1 MGCNHEAFCDQTV
14 NRLQNN
20 MHLPGKNR
28 GIALLTALLVVAI
41 ATAAAVA
48 MASRQ
53 QIDIRR
59 TENLLRME
67 QAWQYV
73 EGIDVWAMGQ
83 LMQDS
88 DENKTDGP
96 LDDWNSPITDTKID
110 AGQITARIIDL
121 QGRFN
126 LNDLVQNGLPHQPSI
141 VRFRRLLSLLELSPE
156 LLDGVVDWVDP
167 NAEVRFSNGA
177 EDETYTGKTP
187 PYRAANAPMAH
198 PRELLFI
205 VGFDREHYDKLRPHI
220 TTLPESTPVNINT
233 ATPVV
238 LRALAAGLSIDDAEM
253 LIESREEEHFSEMD
267 KFLQHPALAG
277 LEIDKQGLAFTSDY
291 FQVLGA
297 VQVGRQLLKHETIL
311 KRVETS
317 RPLRVQRQRRGFF
330 DE

>member
-1 MGCNHEAFCDQTV
+1 M
-14 NRLQNN
+14 NREQNN
-20 MHLPGKNR
+20 TRLPGKNR

-41 ATAAAVA
+41 ATTAAVA

-88 DENKTDGP
+88 DKNKTDGP
-96 LDDWNSPITDTKID
+96 LDDWNSPITEKID
-110 AGQITARIIDL
+110 AGEIAARIIDL

-126 LNDLVQNGLPHQPSI
+126 LNDLVQNGLPHEPSI
-141 VRFRRLLSLLELSPE
+141 VRFRRLLSVLELSPE
-156 LLDGVVDWVDP
+156 LLDGVVDWIDP
-167 NAEVRFSNGA
+167 DAEVRFPNGA
-177 EDETYTGKTP
+177 EDDTYTGKTP

-205 VGFDREHYDKLRPHI
+205 VGFDREHYDKLMPHI
-220 TTLPESTPVNINT
+220 TTLPESTPVNINS

-238 LRALAAGLSIDDAEM
+238 LRSLAAELSIDDAEM

-267 KFLQHPALAG
+267 EFLQHKALAG

-297 VQVGRQLLKHETIL
+297 VQVGRQQLKHETIL
-311 KRVETS
+311 KRQETG

-330 DE
+330 GE